1 MSAINDDAIDSEIT
15 DIFVEEAT
23 EVLENIDQ
31 QLPIWRNRLTD
42 QGALTEIRRG
52 FHTLKGSGR
61 MVKALDLGEL
71 AWKIENMLNR
81 VINGT
86 ISASEPM
93 VKLVAATRN
102 VMPTLLDAFKHQ
114 RPVGM
119 EAELETLMAHADA
132 LATGRPP
139 RAAPRPAPAPA
150 PTATAT
156 PAAAGDTRGLQFKIE
171 TLDRRLERYA
181 QRADEALH
189 RAEMALQQ
197 VRRLATA
204 QRKSAETDAQ
214 ETQVDRAEVT
224 EISDR
229 VQMLSHELLQMRH
242 LAKGLE
248 QQQGLQPH
256 ARELQHLID
265 RRVGDKLA
273 TVEQWKADLQDQLDE
288 SRLAAS
294 SARRLAVTAV
304 ILSLLIAGA
313 AGMVFSAS
321 GLG

>member
-1 MSAINDDAIDSEIT
+1 MSTVNDDAMDSEIT

-114 RPVGM
+114 RQVGM

-139 RAAPRPAPAPA
+139 KAAPRPAPAPA
-150 PTATAT
+150 P
-156 PAAAGDTRGLQFKIE
+156 AAARDTRGLQFKIE

-197 VRRLATA
+197 VRRIAAA

-214 ETQVDRAEVT
+214 EAQVDRAEVT

-229 VQMLSHELLQMRH
+229 VQMLSHELLQMRQI
-242 LAKGLE
+242 AKGLE
-248 QQQGLQPH
+248 LQQAQPH

-273 TVEQWKADLQDQLDE
+273 PLEQWKADLQDQLDE

-313 AGMVFSAS
+313 AAGMVFLAGGS
-321 GLG
+321 G